1 MRWVF
6 QEPDKKLVEKLQFEF
21 DTSAAIAVT
30 MANRGITS
38 RDSSRDFFEPKLNQ
52 LHDPFIMK
60 NMDQAVER
68 ILTNIQSGR
77 PIMVFGDYDVDG
89 TTAASIL
96 YLSLT
101 DFGGVVN
108 TYIPHREHEGYGLS
122 NKGIDFASEQNIDL
136 IITCDCGINAFEQVD
151 YARERSIDVIITD
164 HHIPDNKLPAA
175 VAILNPNQSDCDY
188 PFKGLCGAGVA
199 FKLAC
204 GVGKKLNWPL
214 TDLLSLLDLATLGT
228 SADMVPILDE
238 NRVIVSKGLELIND
252 DPRPGLRAILKT
264 SGLLDRDIAVGN
276 LVFGV
281 SPKINAAGRLG
292 DANRSVEILTTKNK
306 SLAANLADNLDEE
319 NRRRQDIQEKVV
331 NEALLKANAESD
343 LSRDRAIVLA
353 EYGWHPGVIG
363 IVASRIKEEFHRPT
377 VIIAIDNDG
386 IGKGSAR
393 SITGFDLYDALTE
406 ASDHLMNY
414 GGHPMAAGLTLSDGK
429 FEDFKKAFLSFAE
442 SNLSEE
448 DMEPRLKLDA
458 EIQLNDI
465 NSRFMHFLELL
476 GPYGPGNMRPKFAAR
491 NLKVVGNPRIIGNG
505 NHIRFRVKQE
515 RTSFPAI
522 GFNLSEH
529 YEDLIKGNSVDLA
542 FVVEVNE
549 WRGKST
555 IQLNLRDIKQAN
567 SI

>member
-1 MRWVF
+1 MRWEF
-6 QEPDKKLVEKLQFEF
+6 QDPDEKLVEKLQTEF
-21 DTSAAIAVT
+21 DTSAAIAIT
-30 MANRGITS
+30 MANRGIASLDES
-38 RDSSRDFFEPKLNQ
+38 RKFFNPGVDQ
-52 LHDPFIMK
+52 LHDPFDMK

-68 ILTNIQSGR
+68 ILTNIKSSR

-101 DFGGVVN
+101 DFGGIII
-108 TYIPHREHEGYGLS
+108 TYIPHREDEGYGLS
-122 NKGIDFASEQNIDL
+122 SEGIDIADEQGIDL
-136 IITCDCGINAFEQVD
+136 IITCDCGINAFEQIT
-151 YARERSIDVIITD
+151 YAREKGIDVIITD
-164 HHIPDNKLPAA
+164 HHIPDNKLPDA

-204 GVGKKLNWPL
+204 GIGKKLNRPL
-214 TDLLSLLDLATLGT
+214 KDLLSLLDLATLGT
-228 SADMVPILDE
+228 AADMVPILDE
-238 NRVIVSKGLELIND
+238 NRLIVSKGLELLND
-252 DPRPGLRAILKT
+252 NPRIGLRALLKT
-264 SGLLDRDIAVGN
+264 SGLLDKDITVGN
-276 LVFGV
+276 ISFSV

-292 DANRSVEILTTKNK
+292 DANRSVKLLTTDNK
-306 SLAANLADNLDEE
+306 SLATKLAHNLDEE
-319 NRRRQDIQEKVV
+319 NRRRRDIQEKVV
-331 NEALLKANAESD
+331 NEALLKANAEYNFSQ
-343 LSRDRAIVLA
+343 DRAIILA
-353 EYGWHPGVIG
+353 ESGWHPGVIG
-363 IVASRIKEEFHRPT
+363 IVASRIKEKFHRPA

-393 SITGFDLYDALTE
+393 SIAGFDLYQALTE
-406 ASDHLMNY
+406 VSDHLQNY
-414 GGHPMAAGLTLSDGK
+414 GGHPMAAGLTISEEN
-429 FEDFKKAFLSFAE
+429 FEDFKKAFLTFAE
-442 SNLSEE
+442 TNLSEE
-448 DMEPRLKLDA
+448 DMEPRLKIDA

-465 NSRFMHFLELL
+465 NSRFMRFLELL

-529 YEDLIKGNSVDLA
+529 YEDLINVSSVDLA

-555 IQLNLRDIKQAN
+555 IQLNLKDIKQVN
-567 SI
+567 NT

>member
-1 MRWVF
+1 MLWVF

-21 DTSAAIAVT
+21 DASVPIAVT

-38 RDSSRDFFEPKLNQ
+38 RDSSREFFEPKLNQ

-60 NMDQAVER
+60 NMDQAVKR
-68 ILTNIQSGR
+68 ILKNIQSGR

-89 TTAASIL
+89 TTAVSIL

-101 DFGGVVN
+101 DFGGSVK

-122 NKGIDFASEQNIDL
+122 NKGIDFASDHNIDL
-136 IITCDCGINAFEQVD
+136 IITCDCGINAFDQID
-151 YARERSIDVIITD
+151 YARKRNIDVIITD
-164 HHIPDNKLPAA
+164 HHIPDKNLPAA
-175 VAILNPNQSDCDY
+175 VAILNPNQYDCDY

-204 GVGKKLNWPL
+204 GVGKKLNRSL
-214 TDLLSLLDLATLGT
+214 TDLLSFMDLVTLGT

-238 NRVIVSKGLELIND
+238 NRVIVTKGLELLNN
-252 DPRPGLRAILKT
+252 DPRPGLRALLKT
-264 SGLLDRDIAVGN
+264 SGLLDRNIAVGN
-276 LVFGV
+276 LVFSV

-292 DANRSVEILTTKNK
+292 DANRSVEILTTNNK
-306 SLAANLADNLDEE
+306 SLAADLAHNLDEE

-331 NEALLKANAESD
+331 KEALLKANAESD

-353 EYGWHPGVIG
+353 GHGWHPGVIG

-377 VIIAIDNDG
+377 VIIAIDNNG

-393 SITGFDLYDALTE
+393 SITGFDLYEALTKV
-406 ASDHLMNY
+406 SGYLKNY
-414 GGHPMAAGLTLSDGK
+414 GGHPMAAGLTISEEK

-442 SNLSEE
+442 STISEG

-465 NSRFMHFLELL
+465 NKRFMRFLELL
-476 GPYGPGNMRPKFAAR
+476 GPYGPGNMRPRFAAK

-505 NHIRFRVKQE
+505 KHIRFRVKQE
-515 RTSFPAI
+515 KTSFPAI

-567 SI
+567 IR

>member
-6 QEPDKKLVEKLQFEF
+6 REPDKNLVKKLQSEF

-38 RDSSRDFFEPKLNQ
+38 RGSSRDFFKPTLNQ

-60 NMDQAVER
+60 NMDQAVTR
-68 ILTNIQSGR
+68 ILASIQSSR

-108 TYIPHREHEGYGLS
+108 TYIPHRKHEGYGLS
-122 NKGIDFASEQNIDL
+122 NKGIDFAAKQNIDL
-136 IITCDCGINAFEQVD
+136 IITCDCGINAVEQVN

-164 HHIPDNKLPAA
+164 HHIPDNRLPAA

-204 GVGKKLNWPL
+204 GIGKKMNRPL
-214 TDLLSLLDLATLGT
+214 KDLFSLLDLVAIGT

-238 NRVIVSKGLELIND
+238 NRVIVAKGLELLNG
-252 DPRPGLRAILKT
+252 DPRPGLRALLKT
-264 SGLLDRDIAVGN
+264 SGLLERDIAVGN
-276 LVFGV
+276 LLFGV

-292 DANRSVEILTTKNK
+292 DANRSVELLTTKNR
-306 SLAANLADNLDEE
+306 SLAADLATNLDEE

-353 EYGWHPGVIG
+353 ENGWHPGVIG
-363 IVASRIKEEFHRPT
+363 IVASRIKEEFHRPA
-377 VIIAIDNDG
+377 VIITIDNDG

-393 SITGFDLYDALTE
+393 SISGFDLYEALTE
-406 ASDHLMNY
+406 VCGHLQNY
-414 GGHPMAAGLTLSDGK
+414 GGHPMAAGLTLSEENI
-429 FEDFKKAFLSFAE
+429 EDFKKAFLSFAE

-448 DMEPRLKLDA
+448 DMKPRLKLDT
-458 EIQLNDI
+458 EIRLNDI
-465 NSRFMHFLELL
+465 NSRFVRFLELL

-491 NLKVVGNPRIIGNG
+491 NLKVIGNPRVVGNG

-515 RTSFPAI
+515 GTSFPTI

-529 YEDLIKGNSVDLA
+529 YKDLINGSLVDLA
-542 FVVEVNE
+542 FMVEVNE

-555 IQLNLRDIKQAN
+555 IQLNIKDIKQVV
-567 SI
+567 ST